1 MKNLNKPIF
10 LIGIGIFFYLA
21 TAGFAFLLKDIL
33 RILLLHFDG
42 VHPIIVK
49 VFSEL
54 VYFLFFLTG
63 ISVLLNIL
71 KNRIVQMK
79 NLFFQMI
86 VLTAF
91 GQVIQFIGSYFLF
104 RFYRDNYFV
113 NSSAYFEFMNQ
124 NPAYYTLDAGFEYL
138 IYVVLGIMIY
148 KNRDLVLNFD
158 SNSNS
163 KIQEIG
169 KKE

>member
-1 MKNLNKPIF
+1 
-10 LIGIGIFFYLA
+10 
-21 TAGFAFLLKDIL
+21 
-33 RILLLHFDG
+33 
-42 VHPIIVK
+42 HPIIVK

-163 KIQEIG
+163 KIQ
-169 KKE
+169 